1 MPVSIN
7 GQTGVITGLS
17 QGGLPDGC
25 VTNADING
33 MAASKL
39 TGALPAI
46 SGASLTGITG
56 GLSEVDEWRFTSS
69 FARQSTADITANWER
84 ADTIF
89 DKIGT
94 GMTESSGIFTF
105 PSSGIWLI
113 DMQINTFSQSG
124 LSSWIELSMAYSTD
138 SGSNF
143 TNDTL
148 YSYDHVEYQIGYYI
162 YNTQQSQGIVDVQN
176 ASTWRVKF
184 RCGAGNNSLNFTG
197 SSTYKSN
204 NFRFLKLGDT

>member
-1 MPVSIN
+1 MAIAIN
-7 GQTGVITGLS
+7 GSGTITGLS
-17 QGGLPDGC
+17 NGGLPDGC
-25 VTNADING
+25 ILDADING

-46 SGASLTGITG
+46 SGANLTGTGIT
-56 GLSEVDEWRFTSS
+56 EVDEWRFTSS
-69 FARQSTADITANWER
+69 FARQSTADITSNWER
-84 ADTIF
+84 SDTIF
-89 DKIGT
+89 SKIGT
-94 GMTESSGIFTF
+94 GMSESSGIFTF
-105 PSSGIWLI
+105 PSSGIWLV

-162 YNTQQSQGIVDVQN
+162 YNTQQSQGIVDVQD

-184 RCGAGNNSLNFTG
+184 RCGAGNNQLNFTG
-197 SSTYKSN
+197 SSTCSY
-204 NFRFLKLGDT
+204 RFEADHYL

>member
-1 MPVSIN
+1 MAIAIN
-7 GQTGVITGLS
+7 GSTNVITGLS

-25 VTNADING
+25 VTNADIDG

-46 SGASLTGITG
+46 SGANLTGITG
-56 GLSEVDEWRFTSS
+56 GLSEVDEWRFNSS
-69 FARQSTADITANWER
+69 FARSGTADITANWER

-124 LSSWIELSMAYSTD
+124 LSSWIEISMAYSTD

-162 YNTQQSQGIVDVQN
+162 YNTQQAQGIIDVQN

-184 RCGAGNNSLNFTG
+184 RCGAGNNQLNFTG

-204 NFRFLKLGDT
+204 NFRFIRLGDT

>member
-1 MPVSIN
+1 MAIAIN
-7 GQTGVITGLS
+7 GDGTITGLAN
-17 QGGLPDGC
+17 GGLPDGC
-25 VTNADING
+25 ILDADING

-46 SGASLTGITG
+46 SGANLTGTGIT
-56 GLSEVDEWRFTSS
+56 EVDEWRFTSS
-69 FARQSTADITANWER
+69 FARQSTADITSNWER
-84 ADTIF
+84 SDTIF
-89 DKIGT
+89 SKIGT
-94 GMTESSGIFTF
+94 GMSESSGIFTF

-124 LSSWIELSMAYSTD
+124 LSSWIELSMAYSTN
-138 SGSNF
+138 SGTNF
-143 TNDTL
+143 TTDTL

-162 YNTQQSQGIVDVQN
+162 YNTQQSQGIVDVQD

-204 NFRFLKLGDT
+204 NFRFIRLGDT

>member
-1 MPVSIN
+1 MAIAIN
-7 GQTGVITGLS
+7 GGGTITGLS
-17 QGGLPDGC
+17 NGGLPDGC
-25 VTNADING
+25 ILDADING

-46 SGASLTGITG
+46 SGANLTGTGIT
-56 GLSEVDEWRFTSS
+56 EVDEWRFTSS
-69 FARQSTADITANWER
+69 FARQSTADITSNWER
-84 ADTIF
+84 SDTIF
-89 DKIGT
+89 SKIGT
-94 GMTESSGIFTF
+94 GMSESSGIFTF
-105 PSSGIWLI
+105 PSSGIWLV

-162 YNTQQSQGIVDVQN
+162 YNTQQSQGIVDVQD

-184 RCGAGNNSLNFTG
+184 RCGAGNNQLNFTG

>member
-1 MPVSIN
+1 MAIAIN
-7 GQTGVITGLS
+7 GDGTITGLAN
-17 QGGLPDGC
+17 GGLPDGC
-25 VTNADING
+25 ILDADING

-46 SGASLTGITG
+46 SGANLTGTGIT
-56 GLSEVDEWRFTSS
+56 EVDEWRFTSS
-69 FARQSTADITANWER
+69 FARQSTADITSNWER
-84 ADTIF
+84 SDTIF
-89 DKIGT
+89 SKIGT
-94 GMTESSGIFTF
+94 GMSESSGIFTF

-124 LSSWIELSMAYSTD
+124 LSSWIELSMAYSTN
-138 SGSNF
+138 SGTNF
-143 TNDTL
+143 TTDTL

-184 RCGAGNNSLNFTG
+184 RCGAANNQLNFTG

-204 NFRFLKLGDT
+204 NFRFIRLGDT

>member
-1 MPVSIN
+1 MAIAIN
-7 GQTGVITGLS
+7 GSGTITGLS
-17 QGGLPDGC
+17 NGGLPDGC
-25 VTNADING
+25 ILDADING

-46 SGASLTGITG
+46 SGANLTGTGIT
-56 GLSEVDEWRFTSS
+56 EVDEWRFTSS
-69 FARQSTADITANWER
+69 FARQSTADITSNWER
-84 ADTIF
+84 SDTIF
-89 DKIGT
+89 SKIGT
-94 GMTESSGIFTF
+94 GMSESSGIFTF
-105 PSSGIWLI
+105 PSSGIWLV
-113 DMQINTFSQSG
+113 DMQITTFSQSG

-162 YNTQQSQGIVDVQN
+162 YNTQQSQGIVDVQD

-184 RCGAGNNSLNFTG
+184 RCGAGNNQLNFTG

-204 NFRFLKLGDT
+204 NFRFIRLGDT

>member
-1 MPVSIN
+1 MAIAIN
-7 GQTGVITGLS
+7 GSGTITGLS
-17 QGGLPDGC
+17 NGGLPDGC
-25 VTNADING
+25 ILDADING

-46 SGASLTGITG
+46 SGANLTGTGIT
-56 GLSEVDEWRFTSS
+56 EVDEWRFTSS
-69 FARQSTADITANWER
+69 FARQSTADITSNWER
-84 ADTIF
+84 SDTIF
-89 DKIGT
+89 SKIGT
-94 GMTESSGIFTF
+94 GMSESSGIFTF
-105 PSSGIWLI
+105 PSSGIWLV

-162 YNTQQSQGIVDVQN
+162 YNTQQSQGIVDVQE

-184 RCGAGNNSLNFTG
+184 RCGAGNNQLNFTG

-204 NFRFLKLGDT
+204 NFRFIRLGDT

>member
-1 MPVSIN
+1 MAIAIN
-7 GQTGVITGLS
+7 GSTNVITGLS

-25 VTNADING
+25 VTNADINS

-46 SGASLTGITG
+46 SGAALTGTGIT
-56 GLSEVDEWRFTSS
+56 EVDEWRFNSS
-69 FARQSTADITANWER
+69 FTRQSTADITANWER

-94 GMTESSGIFTF
+94 GMSESSGIFTF

-113 DMQINTFSQSG
+113 DMQINTFSQTG

-138 SGSNF
+138 SGSSF

-184 RCGAGNNSLNFTG
+184 RCGAANNQLNFTG

-204 NFRFLKLGDT
+204 NFRFIRLGDT

>member
-1 MPVSIN
+1 MAIAIN
-7 GQTGVITGLS
+7 GSGTITGLS
-17 QGGLPDGC
+17 NGGLPDGC
-25 VTNADING
+25 ILDADING

-46 SGASLTGITG
+46 SGANLTGTGIT
-56 GLSEVDEWRFTSS
+56 EVDEWRFTSS
-69 FARQSTADITANWER
+69 FARQSTADITSNWER
-84 ADTIF
+84 SDTIF
-89 DKIGT
+89 SKIGT
-94 GMTESSGIFTF
+94 GMSESSGIFTF
-105 PSSGIWLI
+105 PSSGIWLV

>member
-1 MPVSIN
+1 MAIAIN
-7 GQTGVITGLS
+7 GSGTITGLS
-17 QGGLPDGC
+17 NGGLPDAC
-25 VTNADING
+25 ILDADING

-46 SGASLTGITG
+46 SGANLTGTGIT
-56 GLSEVDEWRFTSS
+56 EVDEWRFTSS
-69 FARQSTADITANWER
+69 FARQSTADITSNWER
-84 ADTIF
+84 SDTIF
-89 DKIGT
+89 SKIGT
-94 GMTESSGIFTF
+94 GMSESSGIFTF
-105 PSSGIWLI
+105 PSSGIWLV

-162 YNTQQSQGIVDVQN
+162 YNTQQSQGIVDVQD

-184 RCGAGNNSLNFTG
+184 RCGAGNNQLNFTG

-204 NFRFLKLGDT
+204 NFRFIRLGDT

>member
-1 MPVSIN
+1 MAIAIN
-7 GQTGVITGLS
+7 GSGTITGLS
-17 QGGLPDGC
+17 NGGLPDGC
-25 VTNADING
+25 ILDADING

-46 SGASLTGITG
+46 SGANLTGTGIT
-56 GLSEVDEWRFTSS
+56 EVDEWRFTSS
-69 FARQSTADITANWER
+69 FARQSTADITSNWER
-84 ADTIF
+84 SDTIF
-89 DKIGT
+89 SKIGT
-94 GMTESSGIFTF
+94 GMSESSGIFTF
-105 PSSGIWLI
+105 PSSGIWLV

-162 YNTQQSQGIVDVQN
+162 YNTQQSQGIVDVQD

>member
-1 MPVSIN
+1 
-7 GQTGVITGLS
+7 
-17 QGGLPDGC
+17 
-25 VTNADING
+25 

-184 RCGAGNNSLNFTG
+184 RCGAGNNQLNFTG

>member
-1 MPVSIN
+1 MAIAIN
-7 GQTGVITGLS
+7 GDGTITGLS
-17 QGGLPDGC
+17 NGGLPDGC
-25 VTNADING
+25 ILDADING

-46 SGASLTGITG
+46 SGANLTGTGIT
-56 GLSEVDEWRFTSS
+56 EVDEWRFTSS
-69 FARQSTADITANWER
+69 FARQSTADITSNWER
-84 ADTIF
+84 SDTIF
-89 DKIGT
+89 SKIGT
-94 GMTESSGIFTF
+94 GMSESSGIFTF
-105 PSSGIWLI
+105 PSSGIWLV

-162 YNTQQSQGIVDVQN
+162 YNTQQSQGIVDVQD

-184 RCGAGNNSLNFTG
+184 RCGAGNNQLNFTG

-204 NFRFLKLGDT
+204 NFRFIRLGDT

>member
-1 MPVSIN
+1 MAIQIN
-7 GQTGVITGLS
+7 GNGTITGIS
-17 QGGLPDGC
+17 NGGLPDGC
-25 VTNADING
+25 ILDADING

-46 SGASLTGITG
+46 SGANLTGTGIT
-56 GLSEVDEWRFTSS
+56 EVDEWRFTSS
-69 FARQSTADITANWER
+69 FARQSTADITSNWER
-84 ADTIF
+84 SDTIF
-89 DKIGT
+89 SKIGT
-94 GMTESSGIFTF
+94 GMSESSGIFTF
-105 PSSGIWLI
+105 PSSGIWLV

-143 TNDTL
+143 TDDTL

-162 YNTQQSQGIVDVQN
+162 YNTQQSQGIVDVQD

-184 RCGAGNNSLNFTG
+184 RCGAGNNQLNFTG

-204 NFRFLKLGDT
+204 NFRFIRLGDT

>member
-1 MPVSIN
+1 MAIAIN
-7 GQTGVITGLS
+7 GSGTITGLS
-17 QGGLPDGC
+17 NGGLPDGC
-25 VTNADING
+25 ILDADING

-46 SGASLTGITG
+46 SGANLTGTGIT
-56 GLSEVDEWRFTSS
+56 EVDEWRFTSS
-69 FARQSTADITANWER
+69 FARQSTADITSNWER
-84 ADTIF
+84 SDTIF
-89 DKIGT
+89 SKIGT
-94 GMTESSGIFTF
+94 GMSESSGIFTF
-105 PSSGIWLI
+105 PSSGIWLV

-162 YNTQQSQGIVDVQN
+162 YNTQQSQGIVDVQD

-184 RCGAGNNSLNFTG
+184 RCGAGNNQLNFTG

-204 NFRFLKLGDT
+204 NFRFIRLGDT

>member
-1 MPVSIN
+1 MAIAIN
-7 GQTGVITGLS
+7 GSGTITGLS
-17 QGGLPDGC
+17 NGGLPDGC
-25 VTNADING
+25 ILDADINC

-46 SGASLTGITG
+46 SGANLTGTGIT
-56 GLSEVDEWRFTSS
+56 EVDEWRVTSS
-69 FARQSTADITANWER
+69 FARQSTADITSNWER
-84 ADTIF
+84 SDTIF
-89 DKIGT
+89 SKIGT
-94 GMTESSGIFTF
+94 GMSESSGIFTF
-105 PSSGIWLI
+105 PSSGIWLV

-162 YNTQQSQGIVDVQN
+162 YNTQQSQGIVDVQD

-184 RCGAGNNSLNFTG
+184 RCGAGNNQLNFTG

-204 NFRFLKLGDT
+204 NFRFIRLGDT

>member
-1 MPVSIN
+1 MAIAIN
-7 GQTGVITGLS
+7 GSGTITGLS
-17 QGGLPDGC
+17 NGGLPDGC
-25 VTNADING
+25 ILDADING
-33 MAASKL
+33 MAAAKL

-46 SGASLTGITG
+46 SGANLTGTGIT
-56 GLSEVDEWRFTSS
+56 EVDEWRFTSS
-69 FARQSTADITANWER
+69 FARQSTADITSNWER
-84 ADTIF
+84 SDTIF
-89 DKIGT
+89 SKIGT
-94 GMTESSGIFTF
+94 GMSESSGIFTF
-105 PSSGIWLI
+105 PSSGIWLV

-162 YNTQQSQGIVDVQN
+162 YNTQQSQGIVDVQD

-184 RCGAGNNSLNFTG
+184 RCGAGNNQLNFTA

-204 NFRFLKLGDT
+204 NFRFIRLGDT

>member
-1 MPVSIN
+1 MS
-7 GQTGVITGLS
+7 
-17 QGGLPDGC
+17 
-25 VTNADING
+25 
-33 MAASKL
+33 
-39 TGALPAI
+39 
-46 SGASLTGITG
+46 
-56 GLSEVDEWRFTSS
+56 
-69 FARQSTADITANWER
+69 
-84 ADTIF
+84 
-89 DKIGT
+89 
-94 GMTESSGIFTF
+94 ESSGIFTF
-105 PSSGIWLI
+105 PSSGIWLV

-162 YNTQQSQGIVDVQN
+162 YNTQQSQGIVDVQD

-184 RCGAGNNSLNFTG
+184 RCGAGNNQLNFTG

-204 NFRFLKLGDT
+204 NFRFIRLGDT

>member
-1 MPVSIN
+1 MAIAIN
-7 GQTGVITGLS
+7 GSGTITGLS
-17 QGGLPDGC
+17 NGGLPDGC
-25 VTNADING
+25 ILDADING

-46 SGASLTGITG
+46 SGANLTGTGIT
-56 GLSEVDEWRFTSS
+56 EVDERRFTSS
-69 FARQSTADITANWER
+69 FARQSTADITSNWER
-84 ADTIF
+84 SDTIF
-89 DKIGT
+89 SKIGT
-94 GMTESSGIFTF
+94 GMSESSGIFTF
-105 PSSGIWLI
+105 PSSGIWLV

-162 YNTQQSQGIVDVQN
+162 YNTQQSQGIVDVQD

-184 RCGAGNNSLNFTG
+184 RCGAGNNQLNFTG

-204 NFRFLKLGDT
+204 NFRFIRLGDT